1 MQSPHN
7 LRTLLL
13 WVLAWFVVALGVAV
27 ASPLVSPQ
35 GMELVCSGS
44 GAGGAQLVVKTAD
57 GVVAADTPGIDCP
70 LCLEADTPVSTPL
83 APARTA
89 TAPTSHTGFATPHF
103 ARAEVAISP
112 PARAP
117 PLFN

>member
-1 MQSPHN
+1 MQSPHT

-13 WVLAWFVVALGVAV
+13 WVLAWFFVALGVAV

-35 GMELVCSGS
+35 GMELLCSGP
-44 GAGGAQLVVKTAD
+44 GAGGAQLVVKTAN
-57 GVVAADTPGIDCP
+57 GPVAADTPGLDCP
-70 LCLEADTPVSTPL
+70 LCLVADTPLLTTL
-83 APARTA
+83 AAARTA
-89 TAPTSHTGFATPHF
+89 TSPTSHNGFATPHF
-103 ARAEVAISP
+103 ARAEAAISP